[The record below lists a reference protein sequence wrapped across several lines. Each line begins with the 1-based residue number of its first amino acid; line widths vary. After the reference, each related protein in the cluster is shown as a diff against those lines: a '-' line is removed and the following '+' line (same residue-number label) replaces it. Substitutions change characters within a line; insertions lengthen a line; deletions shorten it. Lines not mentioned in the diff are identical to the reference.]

1 MKNTERK
8 DLGDHLSIYPKNMF
22 DEAIK
27 EKSQRRERLN
37 LDPGESRVRKGRKWG
52 LFGRHPAK
60 SLPNQQKPE
69 EEERSEEQEPS
80 GDVERTHHAKTWK
93 AKQRHKRDEKSKLGC
108 DWTSR
113 DKMEGEGRLH
123 QRRSKNYPHRRRKRP
138 KRRCCSSRRE
148 DCQIHSRDCNIWKQ
162 DDYG

>member
-1 MKNTERK
+1 MSCPIYPSLSVDLADSSRPSLGQRKRWCLMKNTERK

-37 LDPGESRVRKGRKWG
+37 LDPGESRVRQGRKWG
-52 LFGRHPAK
+52 LFGHHPAK

-69 EEERSEEQEPS
+69 EEERSEEQDPS
-80 GDVERTHHAKTWK
+80 GDVECTHHAKTWK
-93 AKQRHKRDEKSKLGC
+93 ANQRHKRDDKSKLGC

-113 DKMEGEGRLH
+113 DKMEGGGRLH
-123 QRRSKNYPHRRRKRP
+123 
-138 KRRCCSSRRE
+138 
-148 DCQIHSRDCNIWKQ
+148 
-162 DDYG
+162 